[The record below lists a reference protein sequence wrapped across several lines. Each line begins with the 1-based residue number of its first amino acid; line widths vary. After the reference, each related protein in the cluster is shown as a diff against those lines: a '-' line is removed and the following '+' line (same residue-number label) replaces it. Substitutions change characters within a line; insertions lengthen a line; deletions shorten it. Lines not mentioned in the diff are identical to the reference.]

1 MSLPVRATVTAKVE
15 AVTPKGD
22 EGLLVEF
29 LRTYRDS
36 VQLVIDEIWGLDKA
50 PSWTEL
56 HVMFYNRL
64 VKLGLRAHHVSEI
77 YKRAKEVV
85 ESTRKNNGS
94 KPVLRKLTARIHTLD
109 YKIDLDKKTL
119 RVAVLRDKWV
129 ELKLE
134 WYSYLNKYLDGSWRP
149 GEIIVSYRCGRIYVY
164 ITFHKDLV
172 PREPRVVMGV
182 DLNFNNITY
191 TIINLNSELVS
202 IGVIPFKGLKRAL
215 HLRKLAEDLQRRHPR
230 NWRFLKWARRIRA
243 KWLSRARNILV
254 DSAHRVSRKLVEV
267 AREYNAVIVFEDLEK
282 IKRNNNGGRKLSW
295 EKPLW
300 CYRRIQEYTEY
311 KALIDGI
318 KTIYVN
324 PARTSRKTPN
334 GKKIK
339 FINYRFLQLGDTV
352 TSRDVVASW
361 NLALKGLKQMKG
373 SRVKWSPDS
382 PGSDAVKTRT
392 EPGNPEA
399 EKYLKVFTAN
409 YKQLPRGNP
418 SLKSIIKVER

>member
-22 EGLLVEF
+22 EGLLIEF
-29 LRTYRDS
+29 LKTYRES
-36 VQLVIDEIWGLDKA
+36 VQLVIDEIWGLDEA

-64 VKLGLRAHHVSEI
+64 VKYGFRAHHVSEI

-94 KPVLRKLTARIHTLD
+94 KPVLKKLTARIHTLD
-109 YKIDLDKKTL
+109 YKLDLDKKTIKI
-119 RVAVLRDKWV
+119 AVLRDKWI
-129 ELKLE
+129 ELKLV
-134 WYSYLNKYLDGSWRP
+134 WYSYLNKYLDKTWKP
-149 GEIIVSYRCGRIYVY
+149 GEILLSYRYGRIYVY
-164 ITFHKDLV
+164 ITLHKDIM

-191 TIINLNSELVS
+191 TIIDLNSNLVS

-215 HLRKLAEDLQRRHPR
+215 HYRKLAEKLQRRHPR
-230 NWRFLKWARRIRA
+230 NWRFLRWARKTRA
-243 KWLSRARNILV
+243 KWLSKARNILV
-254 DSAHRVSRKLVEV
+254 DSAHRVSKKLVEV

-282 IKRNNNGGRKLSW
+282 IKENNNGGKRLSW

-311 KALIDGI
+311 KALLKGV

-324 PARTSRKTPN
+324 PARTSKKTPN
-334 GKKIK
+334 GKKLK
-339 FINYRFLQLGDTV
+339 FINYRFLQLGEIIT
-352 TSRDVVASW
+352 TRDVIASW
-361 NLALKGLKQMKG
+361 NLALKGLKRMKG
-373 SRVKWSPDS
+373 SRVKWSPNS
-382 PGSDAVKTRT
+382 PRSEAVKTRAKR
-392 EPGNPEA
+392 GNPEA
-399 EKYLKVFTAN
+399 KKYSKVFTAIH
-409 YKQLPRGNP
+409 K
-418 SLKSIIKVER
+418 

>member
-1 MSLPVRATVTAKVE
+1 MSLPVRATVTARVE

-22 EGLLVEF
+22 KGLLVEF

-36 VQLVIDEIWGLDKA
+36 VQIVIDEIWGLSEA

-56 HVMFYNRL
+56 HSMFYNRL
-64 VKLGLRAHHVSEI
+64 IRMGFRAHHVSEI

-94 KPVLRKLTARIHTLD
+94 KPLLKKLTARIHTLD
-109 YKIDLDKKTL
+109 YKIDLNTKTIKI
-119 RVAVLRDKWV
+119 AVLHGKWI
-129 ELKLE
+129 ELKLK
-134 WYSYLNKYLDGSWRP
+134 WYNYLNKYLDGSWKP
-149 GEIIVSYRCGRIYVY
+149 GEILLSYRHGRFYVY
-164 ITFHKDLV
+164 ITFHRDV
-172 PREPRVVMGV
+172 VFREPRVVMGV

-202 IGVIPFKGLKRAL
+202 IGVIPFRGLSRAL
-215 HLRKLAEDLQRRHPR
+215 HYRKLAENLQRKHPR

-243 KWLSRARNILV
+243 RWLSRARNILV
-254 DSAHRVSRKLVEV
+254 NSAHRVSKKLVEV

-282 IKRNNNGGRKLSW
+282 IKRNNNGGKRLSW
-295 EKPLW
+295 MKPLW

-324 PARTSRKTPN
+324 PAKTSKKAPN

-339 FINYRFLQLGDTV
+339 FINYRFLQLGEVV
-352 TSRDVVASW
+352 TTRDVVASW
-361 NLALKGLKQMKG
+361 NLALRGLKRMRG

-382 PGSDAVKTRT
+382 PRSEAMKTRAKR
-392 EPGNPEA
+392 GNPEA
-399 EKYLKVFTAN
+399 EKYPKLFTAIH
-409 YKQLPRGNP
+409 K
-418 SLKSIIKVER
+418 

>member
-36 VQLVIDEIWGLDKA
+36 IQLVINEIWGLSEV
-50 PSWTEL
+50 PSRTEL
-56 HVMFYNRL
+56 HNMFYNRL
-64 VKLGLRAHHVSEI
+64 MKMGFRAHHVSEI

-94 KPVLRKLTARIHTLD
+94 KPILRKLTARIHTLD
-109 YKIDLDKKTL
+109 YKLDLDKKTIKI
-119 RVAVLRDKWV
+119 AVLHGKWV

-149 GEIIVSYRCGRIYVY
+149 GEIIVSYKYGRILVY
-164 ITFHKDLV
+164 ITFHRDVV

-182 DLNFNNITY
+182 DINFNNITY
-191 TIINLNSELVS
+191 TIIDLNSNLVS
-202 IGVIPFKGLKRAL
+202 IGVIPFRGLSRAL
-215 HLRKLAEDLQRRHPR
+215 HYRKLAENLQRKHPR
-230 NWRFLKWARRIRA
+230 NWRFLKWARRARA
-243 KWLSRARNILV
+243 KWLSKARNILV
-254 DSAHRVSRKLVEV
+254 DTAHYVSKRLVEV

-282 IKRNNNGGRKLSW
+282 IKENNNGGEKLSW
-295 EKPLW
+295 VKPLW
-300 CYRRIQEYTEY
+300 CYQRIQEYTEY
-311 KALIDGI
+311 KALIEGI
-318 KTIYVN
+318 KTIYVD
-324 PARTSRKTPN
+324 PARTSRKPPN

-361 NLALKGLKQMKG
+361 NLALKGLKRMKG
-373 SRVKWSPDS
+373 SRVKWSPNS
-382 PGSDAVKTRT
+382 PRSEAVKTRAKR
-392 EPGNPEA
+392 GNPETK
-399 EKYLKVFTAN
+399 KYLKTTTAIH
-409 YKQLPRGNP
+409 K
-418 SLKSIIKVER
+418 